1 MYIEIVYPMSQ
12 SNRKTD
18 AFGKWQ
24 RWKKLMRVTYLPL
37 LLFFYFL
44 FLENNTHCFRPFGF
58 RILQIRFLTV
68 LRWNLFDLFIIYPW
82 FELFLIL
89 LGTLISRGNISF
101 ESVETWITGRDLINI
116 KWIVVGKITKEKKK
130 YKFNGLVFLFENIE
144 CYSWVIILIN
154 LLESYW

>member
-1 MYIEIVYPMSQ
+1 MAEVEKI
-12 SNRKTD
+12 D
-18 AFGKWQ
+18 ACY
-24 RWKKLMRVTYLPL
+24 VSTASS
-37 LLFFYFL
+37 FFYFL

-68 LRWNLFDLFIIYPW
+68 LRWNLFDLFIIYSW

-101 ESVETWITGRDLINI
+101 ESVETWITERDLINI
-116 KWIVVGKITKEKKK
+116 KWIVVGKVTKEKKK